1 MNGFVTTIPCPFL
14 QRLSLEFY
22 HRCPSLSFFWNSL
35 SLSLSL
41 YSVYI
46 YIYRHT
52 LYFNSNDF
60 CVLCDPK
67 LYPTISNALF
77 LSLSFSL
84 MSINWSN
91 YAITFMWQELSCN
104 TVIWETSS
112 NFRIWYDFSIKKA
125 GTGEEL
131 KVSLERWVTLF
142 KIQLVNRNC
151 RKQVFG
157 IWDPHGFGWVL
168 ALQTP
173 TNVSSPTSLGRWVS
187 SQRSGEV
194 TFPQLF
200 VAREQSLPFLRIPF
214 PGRSSG
220 ILSTSFRREAF
231 SKGFLIPS
239 EYRLDRFLCKQV
251 YRLS

>member
-1 MNGFVTTIPCPFL
+1 
-14 QRLSLEFY
+14 
-22 HRCPSLSFFWNSL
+22 
-35 SLSLSL
+35 
-41 YSVYI
+41 
-46 YIYRHT
+46 
-52 LYFNSNDF
+52 
-60 CVLCDPK
+60 
-67 LYPTISNALF
+67 
-77 LSLSFSL
+77 
-84 MSINWSN
+84 
-91 YAITFMWQELSCN
+91 MWQELSCN

-239 EYRLDRFLCKQV
+239 ELLSIDLTDSYVNKCTGSAKVRLPTLYLHAPNFLSCTIKGFNL
-251 YRLS
+251 YTDLDLK